1 MHRFAVFCGVAL
13 LVLAC
18 GGTAA
23 RAQVPDKFTNLKVL
37 PKDMPKRELMDV
49 MRNFTNALGVSCDHC
64 HVEKDGADDFA
75 SDDKAPKH
83 AARAMM
89 QMAGEINQRLLP
101 TAGLESPVQV
111 RCITCHRGLTKPQ
124 TIDQV
129 MTAEITKGGVTA
141 ATARYRELRGQYY
154 GSGSYDFGPRP
165 VNTVAETLARGQNN
179 VDGALEL
186 LKLNEEFNADKV
198 DTHLAL
204 GQLYAMKGNT
214 DAAVAS
220 IERALKLDP
229 GNERAKQML
238 ERIRAPK

>member
-1 MHRFAVFCGVAL
+1 MQRQVLTLAL
-13 LVLAC
+13 VILLLAC
-18 GGTAA
+18 SAIVTV
-23 RAQVPDKFTNLKVL
+23 AQVPDKFTNLKIL

-49 MRNFTNALGVSCDHC
+49 MRNFSAALGVGCEHC
-64 HVEKDGADDFA
+64 HVEKPDGDDFA
-75 SDDKAPKH
+75 ADDKAPKR

-89 QMAGEINQRLLP
+89 QMANDINQRLLP
-101 TAGLESPVQV
+101 TAGLESPMQV

-124 TIDQV
+124 TLDV
-129 MTAEITKGGVTA
+129 VLTAEIGKGGVA
-141 ATARYRELRGQYY
+141 AAAARYRELRRQYY

-165 VNTVAETLARGQNN
+165 LNTVAETLARGQNN

-198 DTHLAL
+198 DTYLAI
-204 GQLYAMKGNT
+204 GQLHAMKGNT

-220 IERALKLDP
+220 IERALKLEP
-229 GNERAKQML
+229 ENQRAKQML